1 MHPWNLGV
9 CAYPPNSVDV
19 YRYQSGILTKQ
30 CLLQSSNNIVSQTKR
45 AVSTAITVMF
55 GGLGGII
62 ASLVF
67 RQVDSPRYRPGIYA
81 TIASQFLM
89 LILLAITTLYYRR
102 MNKGIQEGTATQL
115 LEGRVGFL
123 YTL

>member
-1 MHPWNLGV
+1 ML
-9 CAYPPNSVDV
+9 
-19 YRYQSGILTKQ
+19 RYQSWILTKQ
-30 CLLQSSNNIVSQTKR
+30 RFIQSSNNIVSQTKR

-67 RQVDSPRYRPGIYA
+67 RQVDSPKYRPGIYA

-102 MNKGIQEGTATQL
+102 KNKSIQEGTATKP
-115 LEGRVGFL
+115 LEGQVGFL